1 MMKYLL
7 AATVVA
13 ALALPNLAY
22 AQHHHGGG
30 GGGGG
35 WHGGGGGWHH
45 GGGWHGGG
53 WGVPS
58 AWMCEPHGYF
68 YRHHHMRQMLPM
80 RPMHHVMR
88 PERPVSHPHPMH

>member
-1 MMKYLL
+1 MIKTVIAGIAL
-7 AATVVA
+7 AAAIVA
-13 ALALPNLAY
+13 PNAASAHMRGHY
-22 AQHHHGGG
+22 RC
-30 GGGGG
+30 
-35 WHGGGGGWHH
+35 
-45 GGGWHGGG
+45 
-53 WGVPS
+53 